1 MRSRRIVLFTLGMSM
16 AIPILFYFWISPLQ
30 LTNPSSAISSLI
42 VVIAIVAILAIVIS
56 VAIGIVAQKV
66 RNIKLIFVSLAY
78 ASLAAMVLLHGLA
91 LPELLNENL
100 QNSYIYA
107 QLSLVLSTV
116 WLWLSA
122 LSADHRLVRW
132 LTTKKSYL
140 LPTWCALLVLLGTL
154 IWVFPDQHF
163 LHFMYSELGKRL
175 LTLTVLLFNTWVVYR
190 HLITYMA
197 SRFSIQLAIVY
208 STGWMNT
215 AQIVLITTSPS
226 NLGWWGYHILLF
238 LSVIAVTLMII
249 GEYKHAESL
258 SVSVKRLYRADPD
271 SWIQTYLTPSVKD
284 LVLKTETKDAYT
296 AGHNYRV
303 TVYALK
309 LGEELGLSSSQ
320 LRSIAQG
327 GLVHDVGKLHIPDYV
342 LNKPGKLTDSER
354 QLIEKHPVDGYNM
367 CKQVG
372 FMIEEL
378 AIIRSHHE
386 KWNGTGYPDHLVG
399 EDIPLVARVTAVAD
413 VYDALTSSRSYRKAM
428 SHEKAMVILIEES
441 GSHFDP
447 ECIEAWKKVVEEEKE
462 FFDQMLT
469 NPMGMKRVLS

>member
-1 MRSRRIVLFTLGMSM
+1 MV
-16 AIPILFYFWISPLQ
+16 IPILFYIWISSLG
-30 LTNPSSAISSLI
+30 LSNPSSTISSLI

-107 QLSLVLSTV
+107 QLSLVLSSA
-116 WLWLSA
+116 WLWLSS

-132 LTTKKSYL
+132 LTTKKSFL
-140 LPTWCALLVLLGTL
+140 LPTWCAILVAVGIL
-154 IWVFPDQHF
+154 IWIFPDHHY
-163 LHFMYSELGKRL
+163 LNFMYSEFGKRL
-175 LTLTVLLFNTWVVYR
+175 ITIGILLFNTWTVYR

-197 SRFSIQLAIVY
+197 SRFSIQLAIMY

-226 NLGWWGYHILLF
+226 NLGWWVYHILLF

-249 GEYKHAESL
+249 GELKHAESL

-271 SWIQTYLTPSVKD
+271 SWIQTYLTASVKD
-284 LVLKTETKDAYT
+284 LVLKTESKDAYT

-309 LGEELGLSSSQ
+309 LGEELGLSSAQ

-342 LNKPGKLTDSER
+342 LNKPGKLTDIER

-367 CKQVG
+367 CKRLG

-386 KWNGTGYPDHLVG
+386 KWNGSGYPDRLVG
-399 EDIPLVARVTAVAD
+399 EDIPLLARVTAVAD

-428 SHEKAMVILIEES
+428 SHEQAMHIIIEES
-441 GSHFDP
+441 GIHFDP
-447 ECIEAWKKVVEEEKE
+447 KCIEAWKKIVEEEKE
-462 FFDQMLT
+462 FFGQMLS
-469 NPMGMKRVLS
+469 NNMGMKEVLT

>member
-1 MRSRRIVLFTLGMSM
+1 MV
-16 AIPILFYFWISPLQ
+16 IPILLYFWISSLQ
-30 LTNPSSAISSLI
+30 LANPSTTISSLI

-56 VAIGIVAQKV
+56 VAIGIVAQQV

-91 LPELLNENL
+91 LPALLNEHL

-107 QLSLVLSTV
+107 QLGLMLSSV
-116 WLWLSA
+116 WLWLSS

-132 LTTKKSYL
+132 LTTKKTLL
-140 LPTWCALLVLLGTL
+140 LPSWCAVLVVLGTL
-154 IWVFPDQHF
+154 IWMFPNYHLLD
-163 LHFMYSELGKRL
+163 FMYSEFGKRL
-175 LTLTVLLFNTWVVYR
+175 FTLSILLFNTWTVYR

-197 SRFSIQLAIVY
+197 SRFSLQLALVY

-249 GEYKHAESL
+249 GEYKHGESL
-258 SVSVKRLYRADPD
+258 SMSIKRLYRADPD
-271 SWIQTYLTPSVKD
+271 GWIQTYLTPSVKD
-284 LVLKTETKDAYT
+284 LVIKTETKDAYT

-309 LGEELGLSSSQ
+309 LGEELGLSSTQ
-320 LRSIAQG
+320 LKSIAQG

-354 QLIEKHPVDGYNM
+354 KLIEKHPVDGYNM

-386 KWNGTGYPDHLVG
+386 RWNGTGYPDQLVG

-413 VYDALTSSRSYRKAM
+413 VYDALTSSRSYRTAM
-428 SHEKAMVILIEES
+428 SHEQAMSILIEDS

-447 ECIEAWKKVVEEEKE
+447 QCIAAWKKIVEDEKR
-462 FFDQMLT
+462 FFTEILSTHLD
-469 NPMGMKRVLS
+469 MKRVLS

>member
-1 MRSRRIVLFTLGMSM
+1 MV
-16 AIPILFYFWISPLQ
+16 IPILFYFWISSLGRS
-30 LTNPSSAISSLI
+30 NPSSTISSLI

-91 LPELLNENL
+91 LPALLNENL

-116 WLWLSA
+116 WLWLSS

-140 LPTWCALLVLLGTL
+140 LTTWCIVLVILGTI
-154 IWVFPDQHF
+154 IWVFPDHHF
-163 LHFMYSELGKRL
+163 LDFMYSEMGKRIITL
-175 LTLTVLLFNTWVVYR
+175 LILLFNTWAVYR

-226 NLGWWGYHILLF
+226 NLGWWVYHILLF
-238 LSVIAVTLMII
+238 LSVIAVTLMIL
-249 GEYKHAESL
+249 GEYKQAESL

-284 LVLKTETKDAYT
+284 LVLKTESKDAYT

-309 LGEELGLSSSQ
+309 LGEELGLSSAQ

-367 CKQVG
+367 CKRVG

-386 KWNGTGYPDHLVG
+386 KWNGTGYPDRLVG

-428 SHEKAMVILIEES
+428 SHEKAMSILLEDS

-447 ECIEAWKKVVEEEKE
+447 KCIEAWKKIVEEEKD
-462 FFDQMLT
+462 FFERMLSNHT
-469 NPMGMKRVLS
+469 VMKRVLS